1 MRGHAPPIP
10 VMHIRAPKSWKRDSN
25 PRPTDYESVALPTAL
40 FQHNKTAPPFRQAT
54 FLLYRFE
61 MVLARTFLK
70 KHIPI
75 VRLSPTGCPRLS
87 RLSDCLSARLSF
99 SAIVFQ
105 SDCLCAI
112 VSAIVSAIALQR
124 LPFQLSFRVCLSV
137 IAFPPF
143 NRGGPAPDLRQRIT
157 EIKSY
162 RNIKYR

>member
-87 RLSDCLSARLSF
+87 RLSDCLSARLFF
-99 SAIVFQ
+99 SPIVFPRLSPRLSPQ
-105 SDCLCAI
+105 LPYSDCLSNCP
-112 VSAIVSAIALQR
+112 SAFV
-124 LPFQLSFRVCLSV
+124 
-137 IAFPPF
+137 FP
-143 NRGGPAPDLRQRIT
+143 
-157 EIKSY
+157 
-162 RNIKYR
+162 

>member
-75 VRLSPTGCPRLS
+75 VRLS
-87 RLSDCLSARLSF
+87 F

-105 SDCLCAI
+105 SDCL
-112 VSAIVSAIALQR
+112 SAIVSAIALQR

>member
-75 VRLSPTGCPRLS
+75 VRLS
-87 RLSDCLSARLSF
+87 F

-105 SDCLCAI
+105 SDCLSAI

-143 NRGGPAPDLRQRIT
+143 NRGGPAPVERQRIT

>member
-10 VMHIRAPKSWKRDSN
+10 VMHIRALKSWKRDSN

-75 VRLSPTGCPRLS
+75 VRLS
-87 RLSDCLSARLSF
+87 F

-105 SDCLCAI
+105 SDCLSAI

-137 IAFPPF
+137 ISFPPF